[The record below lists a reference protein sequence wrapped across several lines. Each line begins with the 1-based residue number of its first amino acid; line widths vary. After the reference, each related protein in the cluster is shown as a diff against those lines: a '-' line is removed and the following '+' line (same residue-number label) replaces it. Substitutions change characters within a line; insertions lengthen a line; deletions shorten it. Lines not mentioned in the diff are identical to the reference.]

1 MSRSLLLSLFLVA
14 ACGSGSDDGSS
25 ANIPGVVQQVTAVVN
40 NGEVQ
45 LDWSAVPDAIG
56 YNVYM
61 ASQSGVTRL
70 NVGTL
75 PGNMTHGNLQLS
87 FDHPPGLDANTL
99 YYFVVTAQNSA
110 GEGAESCEVTAQ
122 IAGAQGGAC

>member
-1 MSRSLLLSLFLVA
+1 MPRSFPLAFLVVA
-14 ACGSGSDDGSS
+14 ACSSGSDDGSS
-25 ANIPGVVQQVTAVVN
+25 ANVPGVVQQVTAVVN

-45 LDWSAVPDAIG
+45 LDWAAVPEAVG

-75 PGNMTHGNLQLS
+75 QGNMSHGNLQLS
-87 FDHPPGLDANTL
+87 FDHPPGLDPNTL

-110 GEGAESCEVTAQ
+110 GQGAESCEVTAQ

>member
-1 MSRSLLLSLFLVA
+1 MTRPFLLAVFLAA
-14 ACGSGSDDGSS
+14 ACGGGSNDGNSP
-25 ANIPGVVQQVTAVVN
+25 NPPGIVAQVTSVVN

-45 LDWSAVPDAIG
+45 LNWSAVPDAIG

-110 GEGAESCEVTAQ
+110 GESAESCEVTAH
-122 IAGAQGGAC
+122 IAGAQGDAC